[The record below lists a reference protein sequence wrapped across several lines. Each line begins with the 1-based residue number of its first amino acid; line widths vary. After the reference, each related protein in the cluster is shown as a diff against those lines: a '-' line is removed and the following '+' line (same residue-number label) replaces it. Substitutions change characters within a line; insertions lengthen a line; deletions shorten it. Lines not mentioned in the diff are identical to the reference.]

1 MKLASILLHG
11 CESYGVISQAGVNMV
26 KSDIR
31 NKYPT
36 LKEFISN
43 QRANQ
48 LIDNCDQKEIPFT
61 DFVFLPPITAPEK
74 IICGSS
80 NSQLVDDNTN
90 FVSKNSK
97 NFEYILSSINQHF
110 GKDAFNLIVFSG
122 SKPSSGYKLKLNN
135 IKKNNSIYYLNF
147 ININPSEGSAS
158 LAVIS
163 YPYCI
168 LNVEN
173 LNKFKII
180 IN

>member
-1 MKLASILLHG
+1 MQAIQRTKIFFQFSLKKIFNLLILFLFS
-11 CESYGVISQAGVNMV
+11 CSNNLV
-26 KSDIR
+26 KSEDI
-31 NKYPT
+31 
-36 LKEFISN
+36 
-43 QRANQ
+43 
-48 LIDNCDQKEIPFT
+48 
-61 DFVFLPPITAPEK
+61 APEK

-163 YPYCI
+163 YPYCV
-168 LNVEN
+168 LNVDN
-173 LNKFKII
+173 LNKFKIT